1 MNHMNSLEIGLINSL
16 PVDYLLVQNYDSG
29 DDYLQMVEKSLLWG
43 RSLNKSIK
51 MMLMLPFF
59 SVKVK
64 VGSLS
69 TEEAVRSLKRMGVEK
84 AEVAKGMC
92 KFTENKTKRVFLI
105 PCFTYFKQV
114 FALTQA
120 SNAAVGFWEGGN
132 GL

>member
-1 MNHMNSLEIGLINSL
+1 MNSLEMGLINNL

-43 RSLNKSIK
+43 RNLNKSIK

-69 TEEAVRSLKRMGVEK
+69 TEEAVRSLKRMGV
-84 AEVAKGMC
+84 
-92 KFTENKTKRVFLI
+92 
-105 PCFTYFKQV
+105 
-114 FALTQA
+114 
-120 SNAAVGFWEGGN
+120 
-132 GL
+132 